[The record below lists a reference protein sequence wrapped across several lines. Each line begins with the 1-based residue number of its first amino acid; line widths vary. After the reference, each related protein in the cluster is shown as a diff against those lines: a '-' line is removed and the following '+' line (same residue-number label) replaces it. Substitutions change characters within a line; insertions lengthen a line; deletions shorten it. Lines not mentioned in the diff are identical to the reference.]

1 MTATIDGKIWAAS
14 IDEAKRVARGS
25 VHFDDLVQEGVI
37 AGWTA
42 SQGDRR
48 DVGMYARQAAR
59 NRVRTVAAGRAPMV
73 GSERGKN
80 EARDPMRVPFACVPE
95 SERPEFA
102 ESSMGIQPPH
112 PPLRFSSDIEEALAA
127 LTPRQREIAVL
138 VADGAA
144 LNDLERK
151 LWGSRIRPALREAL
165 AHRAPDR
172 RFVDQELGE

>member
-1 MTATIDGKIWAAS
+1 MSVTVDGKIWAAS
-14 IDEAKRVARGS
+14 LDEAKRVARGS
-25 VHFDDLVQEGVI
+25 AHFDDLVQEGVI
-37 AGWTA
+37 AGWRA
-42 SQGDRR
+42 SQGERR
-48 DVGMYARQAAR
+48 DVGVYARAAAR

-102 ESSMGIQPPH
+102 ESSMGLQPPH
-112 PPLRFSSDIEEALAA
+112 PPLTFSADIEAALAA
-127 LTPRQREIAVL
+127 LTPRQRAVALL

-151 LWGSRIRPALREAL
+151 LWGSRVRPALREAL
-165 AHRAPDR
+165 AHRAP
-172 RFVDQELGE
+172 EGSE